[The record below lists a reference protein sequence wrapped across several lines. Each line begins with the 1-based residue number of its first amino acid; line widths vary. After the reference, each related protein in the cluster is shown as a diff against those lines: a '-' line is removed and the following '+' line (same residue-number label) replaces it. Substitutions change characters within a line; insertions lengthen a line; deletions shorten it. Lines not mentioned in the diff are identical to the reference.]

1 MDVKRRHANVVTR
14 DVSKVTLVTATKAAH
29 CCDCQS
35 KEWLQKNNFKEKT
48 FSKFNSCHD
57 RRKVLPSCDKFELR
71 KIGRRAKSPIEK
83 SPIGISEAMASY
95 MEFMFAILVTQES

>member
-57 RRKVLPSCDKFELR
+57 RRKVLPSCDKFER

-83 SPIGISEAMASY
+83 SPIGIRNAVVSRMERLFAM
-95 MEFMFAILVTQES
+95 LVAQDQS